1 MREILVAQLKDA
13 MKGGDKRRI
22 STIRL
27 IQAAIKD
34 RDIAARTAGKGPVN
48 DEEIMQIL
56 AKMVKQRDESARI
69 YEEANRLEL
78 AQQEREEIDIIKS
91 FLPKQ
96 LGEEEVRQ
104 LCAKVVSDVGADGL
118 RDMGKCM
125 AALKER
131 YPGQMD
137 FGKASGVVKTLLQ

>member
-1 MREILVAQLKDA
+1 MREILAAQLKDA
-13 MKGGDKRRI
+13 MRGGDKRRI

-34 RDIAARTAGKGPVN
+34 RDIAARTAGKGAVN
-48 DEEIMQIL
+48 DEEILQIL

-78 AQQEREEIDIIKS
+78 AQQEREEIEVIKS

-104 LCAKVVSDVGADGL
+104 LCAAVIADVGADGL

>member
-1 MREILVAQLKDA
+1 MREILAAQLKDA
-13 MKGGDKRRI
+13 LRSGDKRRI

-34 RDIAARTAGKGPVN
+34 RDIAARGAGKGPVN

-78 AQQEREEIDIIKS
+78 AAQEREEIEVIKS

-96 LGEEEVRQ
+96 LGEDEVRQ
-104 LCAKVVSDVGADGL
+104 LCAKVITDVGADGL

>member
-1 MREILVAQLKDA
+1 MREILAAQLKDA
-13 MKGGDKRRI
+13 MKSGDKRRI

-34 RDIAARTAGKGPVN
+34 RDIAARTAGKGAVN

-78 AQQEREEIDIIKS
+78 AQQEREEIEVIKS

-104 LCAKVVSDVGADGL
+104 LCARVVADVGADGL

-131 YPGQMD
+131 CPGQMD